1 MMTRRPANA
10 SFRFGC
16 LVAISMF
23 TLPSLALG
31 QGKICQQ
38 DSQQAAVAYVLD
50 LKNKADAILKKNK
63 DPLASLKIQLLTT
76 VEFDPLAKFAL
87 GRFWYRATTGQR
99 VEYQGLFRKTV
110 LHTLASYVLELRGAK
125 VEITRQYPIETA
137 DILVKSR
144 VFLPNGKTMAIDWR
158 IGFNNC
164 HPLAVDLLKD
174 GVSLMMTKHHEF
186 DAVATRLGID
196 GLLTEL
202 KGLAARQ
209 DQMAQASE
217 LEEQYVRTLLNQL
230 LQETAKKLRLPDS

>member
-1 MMTRRPANA
+1 MMTRRPASA
-10 SFRFGC
+10 LIQFGC
-16 LVAISMF
+16 LVAIWMCA
-23 TLPSLALG
+23 LPSLALG

-38 DSQQAAVAYVLD
+38 DKQLMAVEYVLN
-50 LKNKADAILKKNK
+50 LKDKADAILKKNK
-63 DPLASLKIQLLTT
+63 EPLASLKIQLLNT

-87 GRFWYRATTGQR
+87 GRFWYTATTGQR

-125 VEITRQYPIETA
+125 VEITRQYPIGTS

-144 VFLPNGKTMAIDWR
+144 VSLPDGKTTDIDWR
-158 IGFNNC
+158 IGFRNC

-174 GVSLMMTKHHEF
+174 GVSLMTTKHQEF

-196 GLLTEL
+196 GLLLEL
-202 KGLAARQ
+202 KGLSVRQ
-209 DQMAQASE
+209 DRMAQTSY

-230 LQETAKKLRLPDS
+230 LQETAQKLRLPDS